1 MVDFRVNYKAGERL
15 RNGENLYPTTDGHFM
30 FKYLP
35 SSALLYV
42 PFSYLPLEGAK
53 VAWYTLTVLCTFFLF
68 IMSYKMACSE
78 KQQSAWWMIWP
89 PLILA
94 KFFFREMK
102 LGQINT
108 IVTALML
115 MMIWH
120 LMDERR
126 KSGREALPGVFWGL
140 ATALKPYA
148 MIFFPYFI
156 VKGHWKSLL
165 AGLFVIGG
173 ALLTPAIY
181 SGFEG
186 NLQLLR
192 DWASTLSQS
201 TPSLFASADNV
212 SIIGFLTKW
221 MGEQPLAWW
230 MYLFVVAALA
240 FLVLAVIIKGRKM
253 PNTPVLE
260 GAMLLIA
267 IPLVSPMG
275 WDYSLLMSV
284 LGVSLIVVHFFDFK
298 KLWRI
303 FLVVNFCLISL
314 TIYDLIGR
322 ELYGT
327 FMMWSVLTVNFL
339 IVMGYLAVLRF
350 RTLA

>member
-1 MVDFRVNYKAGERL
+1 
-15 RNGENLYPTTDGHFM
+15 
-30 FKYLP
+30 
-35 SSALLYV
+35 
-42 PFSYLPLEGAK
+42 
-53 VAWYTLTVLCTFFLF
+53 
-68 IMSYKMACSE
+68 
-78 KQQSAWWMIWP
+78 
-89 PLILA
+89 
-94 KFFFREMK
+94 MK